1 MWKLTGFLEKYQM
14 AKNDMPTTLTY
25 ILRYDK
31 EKGKRVKLKD
41 CEILTQFLFNKN
53 ECFLVKKGKF
63 YAVCISSNEELVLL
77 TKTVENGRTP
87 GEIVADFRKGYLKHG
102 ITQDKIDLFIENP
115 VEYCKKYKK

>member
-14 AKNDMPTTLTY
+14 AKNDMPTTLTD

-53 ECFLVKKGKF
+53 DFFLVKKGKF
-63 YAVCISSNEELVLL
+63 YAVYSLNRIRANYVCLYV
-77 TKTVENGRTP
+77 
-87 GEIVADFRKGYLKHG
+87 KG
-102 ITQDKIDLFIENP
+102 
-115 VEYCKKYKK
+115 